1 MKSFKFRAI
10 VLVLIAFVLGC
21 SEFIV
26 VGILNDL
33 SHQFNKSVTSVG
45 YLVTIFAFVY
55 ALSTPIL
62 TALIGK
68 FRYYWSLFW
77 FMIIFILS
85 NILSA
90 VSPNYTVLTVS
101 RVMTALVSGI
111 IISLALTFAN
121 LIAPL
126 EKRAWLVSWVFS
138 GFSIASVFGVP
149 LGTWI
154 STTFNWRVSFI
165 VITIASILTL
175 LLLH

>member
-1 MKSFKFRAI
+1 MYREVSFVKSFKFRAI

-68 FRYYWSLFW
+68 FRYYWSLFG
-77 FMIIFILS
+77 L
-85 NILSA
+85 
-90 VSPNYTVLTVS
+90 
-101 RVMTALVSGI
+101 
-111 IISLALTFAN
+111 
-121 LIAPL
+121 
-126 EKRAWLVSWVFS
+126 
-138 GFSIASVFGVP
+138 
-149 LGTWI
+149 
-154 STTFNWRVSFI
+154 
-165 VITIASILTL
+165 
-175 LLLH
+175 

>member
-1 MKSFKFRAI
+1 MRSFNFRAT
-10 VLVLIAFVLGC
+10 VLILIAFVLGC

-33 SHQFNKSVTSVG
+33 AHQFDKSVTSVG

-55 ALSTPIL
+55 AFSTPIL

-68 FRYYWSLFW
+68 FRYFWSLFW

-85 NILSA
+85 NLMSLFA
-90 VSPNYTVLTVS
+90 PSYDWLLAS
-101 RVMTALVSGI
+101 RIITGTVSGI

-126 EKRAWLVSWVFS
+126 EKRAWLVS
-138 GFSIASVFGVP
+138 
-149 LGTWI
+149 
-154 STTFNWRVSFI
+154 
-165 VITIASILTL
+165 
-175 LLLH
+175 